1 MNKAVR
7 EFPGGFFRSFC
18 LIKKNQKSRLRLLG
32 YSLPA
37 LRCSRRK
44 LALRAQ
50 TATLSAAPF
59 RSLALRP
66 PDRGRN

>member
-1 MNKAVR
+1 KR
-7 EFPGGFFRSFC
+7 TKS
-18 LIKKNQKSRLRLLG
+18 SRLRLLG

-59 RSLALRP
+59 RSLASRP
-66 PDRGRN
+66 PDRGRFNGQWTMEN